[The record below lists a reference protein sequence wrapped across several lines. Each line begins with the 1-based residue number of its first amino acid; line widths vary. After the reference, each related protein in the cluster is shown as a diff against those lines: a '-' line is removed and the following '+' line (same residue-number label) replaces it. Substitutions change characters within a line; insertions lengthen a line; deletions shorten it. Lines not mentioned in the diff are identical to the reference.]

1 VLVQAA
7 LAGQAHA
14 FPTAAVEAASP
25 PVRKCSALVAQS
37 PAVGTSNCFTRGCVS
52 MPMFNF
58 QIESAGAAPDIHRL
72 MLQDARAAQGHAQ
85 TLDSAVALRDR
96 SARRNWTITVTD
108 EHANVVYAIR
118 REL

>member
-1 VLVQAA
+1 
-7 LAGQAHA
+7 
-14 FPTAAVEAASP
+14 
-25 PVRKCSALVAQS
+25 
-37 PAVGTSNCFTRGCVS
+37 
-52 MPMFNF
+52 MPIFYF
-58 QIESAGAAPDIHRL
+58 QIESAGSVPGKQRV

-96 SARRNWTITVTD
+96 TASRTWSITVTD

>member
-1 VLVQAA
+1 
-7 LAGQAHA
+7 
-14 FPTAAVEAASP
+14 
-25 PVRKCSALVAQS
+25 
-37 PAVGTSNCFTRGCVS
+37 

-58 QIESAGAAPDIHRL
+58 QIESAGSVPDNRRL
-72 MLQDARAAQGHAQ
+72 MLHDARAAQSHAQ

-96 SARRNWTITVTD
+96 SAPRNWTITVTD